1 MPNTTPNLAV
11 PSVSLTFIQT
21 GALQAEP
28 MRPPAASAAEQDA
41 LITLVDSLRQ
51 AAMHPPALQK
61 LAAVILENEPGA
73 NGHALAMMLRPEP
86 SRPSSGGAPAAG
98 TPGQVVHLDDAPDS
112 ATTRASLSPDE
123 LDSMKRLW
131 QDHVHSHVHRIRVD
145 VDNAEHSAAL
155 AYGTAQEREDAINR
169 ILASVITTEIRP
181 HAAAGYQTRMS
192 DLSVSPQAPRS
203 LHEFALRYLREHPDM
218 SASAFYLPFHE
229 LAQRDIEIPQDLA
242 RAFERGILPYETF
255 RDLVATYIRPL
266 PPRAPTIYTQ
276 DSWGPYTYWDQ
287 ALTALCSDAAL
298 ALLDGGRMTRDTLLD
313 WIGIRHHIQHLRP
326 GEQASLDASH
336 GPSTY
341 PEAEQVRPINLLLA
355 EWGFPISKF
364 APVSDLRLLQ
374 EPEKLLAMTDNL
386 VPFPI
391 VNYLVSIAPEVDWPV
406 LANEMDRVTAAYAGH
421 ADALRATMQRNRGL
435 TDEEAAH
442 AMAIRKVFH
451 YNSRFDPAMTQ
462 EDTRQL
468 AQSQANMTPYVQ
480 RHHLLSQG
488 RLDSW
493 ELTGLEGDG
502 PERVPHFQLHP
513 SRAHFDRWSAQG
525 IPVPRQT
532 VMGQLCAQGFH
543 PAFAEALVN
552 DHAEDLARLRAWVSP
567 DNDADLGW
575 RLDQTMTAAVARWL
589 DDPTIPAQALA
600 LAPRMIQC
608 DMKAEQIDRI
618 LHDPAACLRA
628 AAVFGPRP
636 SAAWQVWAGFA
647 TGESL
652 YERIVNGDESE
663 DELRDAAQQEQQRLS
678 DLRRNLAET
687 RERLRRMCHAA
698 ELLRFDR
705 ADRTP
710 HSQRCAQFVDAW
722 KDTIKELDALLQPT
736 LEQTQNERPGVIAA
750 TLSYMSAQLAFQVTN
765 LDMPDRRAGAPTEL
779 A

>member
-1 MPNTTPNLAV
+1 MPNTTHNLAA
-11 PSVSLTFIQT
+11 PSVSLAFIQT
-21 GALQAEP
+21 GVVQAEP
-28 MRPPAASAAEQDA
+28 SSPAAASAAEQEA
-41 LITLVDSLRQ
+41 LTTLAHSLRQ
-51 AAMHPPALQK
+51 AAMHPPALHK

-73 NGHALAMMLRPEP
+73 NGRALAMMLHPEP
-86 SRPSSGGAPAAG
+86 SRPSSAGAPAG
-98 TPGQVVHLDDAPDS
+98 TPGQVVHPGDLPDS
-112 ATTRASLSPDE
+112 TTAGASLSPDE
-123 LDSMKRLW
+123 LDSMKALW
-131 QDHVHSHVHRIRVD
+131 QAHVHCHVRNIRVD
-145 VDNAEHSAAL
+145 VDTAEHSMAL
-155 AYGTAQEREDAINR
+155 AFGTAQEQEDAINR

-181 HAAAGYQTRMS
+181 HTAAGYYTRVS
-192 DLSVSPQAPRS
+192 DLSVSPQASPS
-203 LHEFALRYLREHPDM
+203 LHEFAMRYLRDHPDI

-229 LAQRDIEIPQDLA
+229 LAQRDIEIPQHIA

-276 DSWGPYTYWDQ
+276 DTWGPYTYWNQ

-298 ALLDGGRMTRDTLLD
+298 ALLDGGHMTRDTLLD
-313 WIGIRHHIQHLRP
+313 WIGIRQHIQHLRP
-326 GEQASLDASH
+326 GEQASPEASH
-336 GPSTY
+336 GPSIY
-341 PEAEQVRPINLLLA
+341 PEAEQGRPINLVLA
-355 EWGFPISKF
+355 AWELPVSKF
-364 APVSDLRLLQ
+364 APVSNLRLIQ

-391 VNYLVSIAPEVDWPV
+391 VNYLLSIAPEVDWPV

-435 TDEEAAH
+435 TDEEAAQ

-462 EDTRQL
+462 EDARQL
-468 AQSQANMTPYVQ
+468 ARSRANMAPYVQ

-493 ELTGLEGDG
+493 ELTGLDGDG
-502 PERVPHFQLHP
+502 ADRVPHFQLHP
-513 SRAHFDRWSAQG
+513 SRAQFDRWSAQG

-532 VMGQLCAQGFH
+532 LMGQLCAQGFH
-543 PAFAEALVN
+543 PEFAETVVN
-552 DHAEDLARLRAWVSP
+552 DHAEDLARLQAWVSP

-575 RLDQTMTAAVARWL
+575 RLDRTMTAAVARWL
-589 DDPTIPAQALA
+589 DDATIPAQALA

-628 AAVFGPRP
+628 VAVFGPR
-636 SAAWQVWAGFA
+636 SNAAWQVWAGFA
-647 TGESL
+647 TGDNL

-678 DLRRNLAET
+678 DLRRSLAET

-698 ELLRFDR
+698 ELLRLDR
-705 ADRTP
+705 SDRTP

-722 KDTIKELDALLQPT
+722 KDTIKELDAMLQPT
-736 LEQTQNERPGVIAA
+736 LEQIQNERPSVIAA
-750 TLSYMSAQLAFQVTN
+750 TLGYMSAQLGFQITN
-765 LDMPDRRAGAPTEL
+765 LDMPDRRAGAPADL